1 MGPTA
6 EVPEPTAVVSVQVP
20 DTSSQNSTVS
30 KEDQHDRLGGTKQ
43 GLRAS
48 AAADEL
54 PVAVL
59 VSRSIKGDPKACT
72 FHTKV

>member
-6 EVPEPTAVVSVQVP
+6 EVPEPTDVSVQVP
-20 DTSSQNSTVS
+20 DTQNSTVS
-30 KEDQHDRLGGTKQ
+30 KEDQHERLGGTKQ

-48 AAADEL
+48 AAEDEL

-59 VSRSIKGDPKACT
+59 VSRSIKGDSKACT